1 MTRYLLG
8 LDIGS
13 SMTKAALFDRA
24 GHEVAR
30 AREPTRVARPQ
41 PSWVEIDPDHVW
53 RAVIAVCRAVL
64 TEARI
69 APAEIAAVG
78 VTGVMVGAWV
88 VDAQGAA
95 LRPGI
100 LWEDGRS
107 QPWIERQEA
116 AHPGFLSRMFRQSG
130 SAMQQGCTLPVL
142 RWLADH
148 EPDVL
153 ARAAAVY
160 GSKDYVRHK
169 LTGTVATDRT
179 EAAVAPG
186 SARSRDRSPELIDA
200 FGLKPRA
207 HLLPRA
213 LDSETIAGLVTAEAA
228 SATGL
233 AEGTPVAVGAG
244 DVPAS
249 VLGAGGGAPGHALT
263 ILGTT
268 CLNGV
273 VVDAP
278 LFEPA
283 DLGLLFTLPGN
294 LWLRTMVNVAG
305 TINLDWFLATF
316 CAEWATAPDA
326 FARLEALAKESPRG
340 ANGLTYLPYLSD
352 AGIIAPVVEPGARA
366 VFAGLSLAH
375 NRADL
380 ARAVYEG
387 LLLSVR
393 DCFAATAMP
402 VTRIRL
408 VGGGSRSDF
417 IAQMLA
423 DITGTPVEVPAGSE
437 FGAKGAAL
445 MAATAI
451 RWFANVREAS
461 LATHAAGRSFA
472 PDTAATSAFQPIF
485 ERYRIQRDAALAGV
499 VAARHRK
506 GASS

>member
-1 MTRYLLG
+1 MT
-8 LDIGS
+8 
-13 SMTKAALFDRA
+13 TAAVCARG
-24 GHEVAR
+24 GHDVAR
-30 AREPTRVARPQ
+30 ARAPTRVARPQ

-53 RAVIAVCRAVL
+53 RAATAVCRAVMA
-64 TEARI
+64 EARI
-69 APAEIAAVG
+69 TGTDIAAVG
-78 VTGVMVGAWV
+78 ITGVMVGAWV
-88 VDAQGAA
+88 VDVHGTA

-107 QPWIERQEA
+107 LPWIEHEETER
-116 AHPGFLSRMFRQSG
+116 PGFLSRIFQQSG

-160 GSKDYVRHK
+160 GSKDYVRQK
-169 LTGTVATDRT
+169 LTGVMATDRT

-186 SARSRDRSPELIDA
+186 SARARDRSPELIDA
-200 FGLKPRA
+200 FGLKPWA
-207 HLLPRA
+207 HLLPRVH
-213 LDSETIAGLVTAEAA
+213 DSETVAGQITAAA
-228 SATGL
+228 AAATGL
-233 AEGTPVAVGAG
+233 AEGTPVAIGAG

-249 VLGAGGGAPGHALT
+249 VLGAGGGAPGLAIT

-283 DLGLLFTLPGN
+283 DLGLLFTLPGD

-305 TINLDWFLATF
+305 TINLDWFLSTF

-326 FARLEALAKESPRG
+326 FARLEALAQDSPLG
-340 ANGLTYLPYLSD
+340 AQGLTYLPYLSD

-366 VFAGLSLAH
+366 VFAGLSLSH
-375 NRADL
+375 TRADL

-393 DCFAATAMP
+393 DCFVATALP
-402 VTRIRL
+402 VSRIRL
-408 VGGGSRSDF
+408 VGGGSRSNF
-417 IAQMLA
+417 LVQMLA
-423 DITGTPVEVPAGSE
+423 DITGIPVDVPLGSE

-445 MAATAI
+445 IAATAVG
-451 RWFANVREAS
+451 WFPNVREAAQ
-461 LATHAAGRSFA
+461 ATYAAGRSFI
-472 PDTAATSAFQPIF
+472 PDAATTAEFQPVF
-485 ERYRIQRDAALAGV
+485 DRYRAQRDAALAA
-499 VAARHRK
+499 VAAAKHRK